1 MLLSFRQFNQC
12 LVSFIALL
20 TLTACLSISNESDPV
35 SLYRLSAAE
44 VPSTADAQA
53 LAIALSIN
61 SSRLLDSQRLW
72 VMQADRRVQ
81 PLADFRWAMPAP
93 ELFRQTL
100 IETLESSGVALA
112 VDSAASDGRLQLEL
126 RAMQIEVDAEQQAQ
140 ARISVLASWLGVDVT
155 ESSQLFEV
163 RRDATIN
170 SSGSA
175 AAALDQASQQM
186 MTELAAWLQNQS
198 RK

>member
-1 MLLSFRQFNQC
+1 MLLSFRQLNQC
-12 LVSFIALL
+12 LVIFIALL
-20 TLTACLSISNESDPV
+20 ALTACLSISNESEPV
-35 SLYRLSAAE
+35 SLYRLSAVE
-44 VPSTADAQA
+44 VPSSADAPVMA
-53 LAIALSIN
+53 LALSIN

-81 PLADFRWAMPAP
+81 PLANFRWAMPVP

-112 VDSAASDGRLQLEL
+112 VDSAASHGHLRLEL
-126 RAMQIEVDAEQQAQ
+126 RAMQIEVDAEQQSQ
-140 ARISVLASWLGVDVT
+140 ARVSVLASLLGVDAAAH
-155 ESSQLFEV
+155 SRLFEV